1 MLKKMTILAA
11 TLMLLLVTAQ
21 LAMAQQDMGTT
32 QPVQDE
38 QTATPAGTGQ
48 QDASQAQPAEGAQG
62 ALPSLEGV
70 VRLNENNNLVVNC
83 AGVSEGLA
91 QLQQLRDAQA
101 TDPQLLAVLEQAETL
116 AQLCAS
122 SGYTPS
128 SAGEPSAAEPSGSNS
143 TGASPEQ
150 TQQSG

>member
-1 MLKKMTILAA
+1 MLKKVTILAA
-11 TLMLLLVTAQ
+11 TLMLLLATAQ
-21 LAMAQQDMGTT
+21 LAVAQQDIGTS

-38 QTATPAGTGQ
+38 QAAAPDTEQ
-48 QDASQAQPAEGAQG
+48 QDASQTQPAGEAQ
-62 ALPSLEGV
+62 AASPSLEGV
-70 VRLNENNNLVVNC
+70 AHLNENNNLIVNC

-91 QLQQLRDAQA
+91 QLQQLGEAQA
-101 TDPQLLAVLEQAETL
+101 SDPQFQSTLAQAEML

-128 SAGEPSAAEPSGSNS
+128 SAGEPSGSNS